1 MRELSLI
8 TKHVKITKCISINV
22 SMKRALQVPGAQPV
36 IEELNRMAV
45 PADGEFE
52 KEFERLAAEL
62 DMAIAITILEKH
74 DPMPGNMVVLF
85 DRYGTRQYTYVKIR
99 V

>member
-1 MRELSLI
+1 
-8 TKHVKITKCISINV
+8 
-22 SMKRALQVPGAQPV
+22 
-36 IEELNRMAV
+36 MAV

-85 DRYGTRQYTYVKIR
+85 DRYGTR
-99 V
+99 